1 VSSVEHLP
9 EPPTVADA
17 PPEEPDAGARA
28 APRPRAATPLV
39 AIVGRPNVG
48 KSSLFNA
55 ILGRRSAIVSDV
67 SGTTRD
73 RVTGTVDWMDRRMLL
88 VDTGGLVPE
97 PDTEIEAHIASQ
109 VDAALA
115 DADVVVL
122 VVDATQGVA
131 YADKAVAEHLRRA
144 TKPVV
149 LAANK
154 VDNQRQELLVPEFYE
169 LSLGDPIPISAYH
182 RHGIDD
188 LLDAVSEL
196 LPAQDILPGAGSD
209 TPHFAIVGRP
219 NVGKSSLA
227 NAILGEERSIV
238 SDAPGTTRDAID
250 SSFEFE
256 GHPAVLADTA
266 GIRRRGAV
274 TPGIERYS
282 VLRAIRAIERSDIA
296 ILVLDATEPAT
307 AQDLHIAGQVMESF
321 KGAVVAVN
329 KADLVESAEY
339 ELTGRDAKRAV
350 LGRLHFMDYV
360 PVVVTAATE
369 GRGTETLLRAAF
381 EVHEQRQRWLD
392 PAKLTRVVM
401 DAISRHLPPKQGHR
415 VLKIYRVKQESVGPP
430 TFVFYCNNPGMMHFS
445 YERYLENAIRAEFGF
460 TGTHLRLEFRGKGK
474 LHVIGDHRTGGGLA
488 RKQTVRKPAAGKP
501 AARRPPVRK
510 KN

>member
-1 VSSVEHLP
+1 M
-9 EPPTVADA
+9 
-17 PPEEPDAGARA
+17 
-28 APRPRAATPLV
+28 V

-55 ILGRRSAIVSDV
+55 VLRRRDAIVSEV

-115 DADVVVL
+115 DADIVVL

-131 YADKAVAEHLRRA
+131 YADQAVAEHLRRA
-144 TKPVV
+144 GKPVV
-149 LAANK
+149 VAVNK
-154 VDNQRQELLVPEFYE
+154 VDTQRQEPLVPEFYE
-169 LSLGDPIPISAYH
+169 LGLGDPIPISAYH

-188 LLDAVSEL
+188 LLDAVSAL
-196 LPAQDILPGAGSD
+196 LPAQGELPEASSQV
-209 TPHFAIVGRP
+209 PHFAIVGRP

-238 SDAPGTTRDAID
+238 SEVPGTTRDAID
-250 SSFEFE
+250 SPFEFE
-256 GHPAVLADTA
+256 GLPAVLTDTA

-282 VLRAIRAIERSDIA
+282 VLRAVRAVERSDIA

-321 KGAVVAVN
+321 KGVVVVVN
-329 KADLVESAEY
+329 KADLVKSDEY
-339 ELTGRDAKRAV
+339 ELTGRDARRAV

-360 PVVVTAATE
+360 PVVVTTATE
-369 GRGTETLLRAAF
+369 GLGTDTLLRAAF
-381 EVHEQRQRWLD
+381 EVHEQRQRWVD
-392 PAKLTRVVM
+392 PVRLTRVVM
-401 DAISRHLPPKQGHR
+401 DAVSRHLPPKQGRR

-430 TFVFYCNNPGMMHFS
+430 TFVFYCNNPGLMHFS

-474 LHVIGDHRTGGGLA
+474 LHVIGDHRTGGA
-488 RKQTVRKPAAGKP
+488 S
-501 AARRPPVRK
+501 ARRPSVPRSPARK
-510 KN
+510 KT